1 MHQMHVSSLS
11 HEGGSHTNM
20 HSMHGVFSR
29 LGSKYGVFSRKHAS
43 YREFYTYTLR
53 FRLEYKFY
61 LIQKKVKKE
70 RRDLIQILNSEHHH

>member
-1 MHQMHVSSLS
+1 MHQIHISSLS

-53 FRLEYKFY
+53 FRLEYNLY
-61 LIQKKVKKE
+61 IV
-70 RRDLIQILNSEHHH
+70 